1 MSLVP
6 ARRSR
11 AGASDSD
18 GGVGDGVSIDISLSE
33 LGEYSPHILKSHKS
47 IPVAAP
53 SKMGKRS
60 RSANSQGE
68 MRLLQGF
75 KLSC

>member
-1 MSLVP
+1 MYSVHVGILVYH
-6 ARRSR
+6 
-11 AGASDSD
+11 
-18 GGVGDGVSIDISLSE
+18 VLKYLISLSE
-33 LGEYSPHILKSHKS
+33 LGEYSPHILKSHRFVS
-47 IPVAAP
+47 AAAP
-53 SKMGKRS
+53 SIMGKRH

>member
-1 MSLVP
+1 MRHAFQS
-6 ARRSR
+6 AHHF
-11 AGASDSD
+11 AA
-18 GGVGDGVSIDISLSE
+18 
-33 LGEYSPHILKSHKS
+33 
-47 IPVAAP
+47 AAP
-53 SKMGKRS
+53 SIMGKRH